1 MVFSGIEYRLI
12 GSVYMVNISS
22 IVNQQKQAL
31 IHKNYADIYAH
42 ELAHKNAGGSL
53 TGPIVI
59 EKNADGIPIGGHVSI
74 KMPALNPKNPQHT
87 IDNANTV
94 INSAMAPSDP
104 SKQEYRVAAQAK
116 TVKRQAINLQNKQKR
131 IDYYA

>member
-1 MVFSGIEYRLI
+1 MVS
-12 GSVYMVNISS
+12 ISS
-22 IVNQQKQAL
+22 IMNQQKQAL
-31 IHKNYADIYAH
+31 IRKNYAEIYAH

-53 TGPIVI
+53 AGPIVI
-59 EKNADGIPIGGHVSI
+59 EKNAEGIPIGGHVSI
-74 KMPALNPKNPQHT
+74 KMPSLNPKNPQRT

-104 SKQEYRVAAQAK
+104 SPQDYRVASQAK
-116 TVKRQAINLQNKQKR
+116 AIKAEAERLQSKKR

>member
-1 MVFSGIEYRLI
+1 
-12 GSVYMVNISS
+12 MVNISS
-22 IVNQQKQAL
+22 IMNQQKQAL
-31 IHKNYADIYAH
+31 IRKNYAEIYAH
-42 ELAHKNAGGSL
+42 ELAHKNAGRSL

-59 EKNADGIPIGGHVSI
+59 EKNAEGIPIGGHVSI
-74 KMPALNPKNPQHT
+74 KMPALNPKNPQRT

-104 SKQEYRVAAQAK
+104 SPQDYRVASQAK
-116 TVKRQAINLQNKQKR
+116 SIKSEAERLQSKKR